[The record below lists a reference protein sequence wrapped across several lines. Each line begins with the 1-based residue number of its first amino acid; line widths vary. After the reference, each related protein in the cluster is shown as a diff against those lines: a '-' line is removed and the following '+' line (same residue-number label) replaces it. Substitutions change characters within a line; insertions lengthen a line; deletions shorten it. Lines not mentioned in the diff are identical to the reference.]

1 MTPPTPIEPPISA
14 LELAQH
20 LRRMMELANQT
31 PASLSVRLG
40 FHQTTINAWLMGRH
54 LEKCATILGAFEAL
68 GCVIVIRPPTKR
80 RDTPCVEAK
89 THR

>member
-1 MTPPTPIEPPISA
+1 MTPPIPIEPPISTR
-14 LELAQH
+14 EIAQH
-20 LRRMMELANQT
+20 LRRMMDLANVS
-31 PASLSVRLG
+31 PSALSDRLG
-40 FHQTTINAWLMGRH
+40 FHQTTIDAWLLGRH

-80 RDTPCVEAK
+80 RETPCVKAK